1 MIGIRVLTR
10 SFIGA
15 RAFLA
20 LFDQRFRDNHSQAVI
35 GIIEV
40 DLNQN
45 ISLIYIT
52 PNYTLN
58 LQDFID
64 NIYLEVQTQGFGENF
79 AGNNLHLD
87 ITFIGRISDH
97 ISPRY
102 RINTNPIMISLESNG
117 IRFLP
122 PETFNST
129 RNQGHEWQ
137 THINTLSTNP
147 VVTTAQT
154 AILNNRRR
162 SLSIR
167 FTNYENTNN
176 SQINEEEETQP
187 HRNSSAFMNKIIEDD
202 ETSDD
207 ENEDFLYRQNL
218 FSGYEERE
226 LNPENT

>member
-20 LFDQRFRDNHSQAVI
+20 LFDQCFRDNNSQAVI

-45 ISLIYIT
+45 ISLIYIA
-52 PNYTLN
+52 PNCTLN
-58 LQDFID
+58 LQDFIN

-79 AGNNLHLD
+79 VGNNLHLD
-87 ITFIGRISDH
+87 ITFIRRISDH

-102 RINTNPIMISLESNG
+102 RINTNPIMTSLESNG

-122 PETFNST
+122 PEAFNST

-147 VVTTAQT
+147 VVTTA
-154 AILNNRRR
+154 
-162 SLSIR
+162 
-167 FTNYENTNN
+167 
-176 SQINEEEETQP
+176 
-187 HRNSSAFMNKIIEDD
+187 
-202 ETSDD
+202 
-207 ENEDFLYRQNL
+207 
-218 FSGYEERE
+218 
-226 LNPENT
+226 